1 MVARTIYQL
10 TSALSCF
17 IADKNSVLRLHNA
30 YTLKGSFAGIYDH
43 TLFNFHQQDHTYG
56 GNFLHVP
63 PYQQLSAD
71 LSKTGDTLNKF
82 LRESGVW

>member
-30 YTLKGSFAGIYDH
+30 YDLKGSVVGIYCH

-63 PYQQLSAD
+63 RYQQLFAD
-71 LSKTGDTLNKF
+71 LSKMGDTLNKF
-82 LRESGVW
+82 LRGFEVW